1 MRLAQ
6 ADHEQQFYRL
16 LDEANRANA
25 SFYPVDPGPACIRF
39 TDWAGP
45 AASPP
50 VDAAMLRTSN
60 SSCAGRGH
68 RWLALVNTNQ
78 IAGGLKRIVA
88 DLSSYYLLGY
98 YASNVKM
105 DGKFHKITVR
115 VRRPGVQVRARRGY
129 LAPTESEVNTPSTT
143 SGASGDSTTAAAAA
157 EAAAIETALG
167 SLGGYSRELPL
178 RVQVTAGWKSDTV
191 AGIWA
196 IGELGSGPDWKAGG
210 DAEVTAATPGGAT
223 VATGR
228 ARVEPG
234 SRSFR
239 VALEPSTSLATGV
252 NHADP
257 RRASLLKPSP
267 RPTSFACTCPAP
279 RARQGR
285 CSSVAA
291 P

>member
-1 MRLAQ
+1 
-6 ADHEQQFYRL
+6 
-16 LDEANRANA
+16 
-25 SFYPVDPGPACIRF
+25 
-39 TDWAGP
+39 
-45 AASPP
+45 
-50 VDAAMLRTSN
+50 
-60 SSCAGRGH
+60 
-68 RWLALVNTNQ
+68 
-78 IAGGLKRIVA
+78 
-88 DLSSYYLLGY
+88 
-98 YASNVKM
+98 
-105 DGKFHKITVR
+105 
-115 VRRPGVQVRARRGY
+115 VQVRARRGY

-239 VALEPSTSLATGV
+239 VALEPSTSLATGEYV
-252 NHADP
+252 VRIRVRGFAAETIPATDIVRLHLPSAPGATGAVFIRRGPLTGNRDIATADLRF
-257 RRASLLKPSP
+257 RRTEQLRVEVPTTAGTDWTARLLDRTGKPMAIPVTVARRSDTDGPSWLTAQLALAPLAVGDYIIELAVGGGASRTLLAFRIVP
-267 RPTSFACTCPAP
+267 
-279 RARQGR
+279 
-285 CSSVAA
+285 
-291 P
+291 